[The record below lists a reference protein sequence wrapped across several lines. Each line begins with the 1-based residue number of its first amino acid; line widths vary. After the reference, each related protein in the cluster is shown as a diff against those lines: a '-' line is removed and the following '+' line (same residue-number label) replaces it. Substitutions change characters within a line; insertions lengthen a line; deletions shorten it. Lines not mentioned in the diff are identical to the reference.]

1 MIVESKRGRR
11 IVRERSNSY
20 EGKVGQ
26 RNALS
31 EITTRRP
38 IVVSCAVIS
47 LGFGFAMQSQ
57 GSGPHDIWS

>member
-1 MIVESKRGRR
+1 MMVESKRGRR

-20 EGKVGQ
+20 EGKVGR

-31 EITTRRP
+31 EITTKRH

-47 LGFGFAMQSQ
+47 LGFGFARYAKSGVQST
-57 GSGPHDIWS
+57 